1 MKPLG
6 LAVAAS
12 LLTVIALSPRPAAP
26 RAMGG
31 GHASSGANA
40 ARSGFSRHG
49 AAILAQND
57 QMYMQQENS
66 GGNAD
71 TGDQSPP
78 DDQSVDTDT
87 GDSAEPEAAAPEDD
101 NPGTA
106 DPEASDPEAA
116 QPGYDGAD
124 AGGDSG
130 SNASGADQSDTDNSG
145 NLMNNEGGFSANQDQ
160 PPGAQP

>member
-12 LLTVIALSPRPAAP
+12 LLTVIALSPRPADL
-26 RAMGG
+26 RATSG
-31 GHASSGANA
+31 GHAPGGANA
-40 ARSGFSRHG
+40 ASSRLIRRG

-66 GGNAD
+66 GDNAD

-87 GDSAEPEAAAPEDD
+87 GDAAEPEAAAPEND
-101 NPGTA
+101 NPGMA
-106 DPEASDPEAA
+106 DPESPDAA
-116 QPGYDGAD
+116 QPGYNGAD
-124 AGGDSG
+124 G
-130 SNASGADQSDTDNSG
+130 SGAGES
-145 NLMNNEGGFSANQDQ
+145 NNENGFDANQDQ
-160 PPGAQP
+160 PPETQP